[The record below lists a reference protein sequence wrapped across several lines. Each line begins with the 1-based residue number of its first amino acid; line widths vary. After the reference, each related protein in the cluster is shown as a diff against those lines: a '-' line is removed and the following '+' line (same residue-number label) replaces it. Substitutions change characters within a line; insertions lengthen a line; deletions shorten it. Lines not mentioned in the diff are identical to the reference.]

1 MISNFKSI
9 SLTYRKAPLEIR
21 ERVALN
27 ESECKSLMEKIRDF
41 TETTELL
48 ILSTC
53 NRTEIYYTSNEDLS

>member
-27 ESECKSLMEKIRDF
+27 EAECKNLMQKIKDF
-41 TETTELL
+41 TETAELL
-48 ILSTC
+48 VLSTC
-53 NRTEIYYTSNEDLS
+53 NRT